1 MDELLIRNKLL
12 RFLEE
17 RATAELRIALDEVRL
32 WRDGVAKG
40 LVKPEQANR
49 YIESAKRIVNTKL
62 HVLGCPKFPS

>member
-1 MDELLIRNKLL
+1 MNELLLRNRLL

-17 RATAELRIALDEVRL
+17 RATAELRIALDEVKL

-62 HVLGCPKFPS
+62 HVLERSAY